1 MSEHRATIR
10 WQFSGGDFVK
20 GRFSREHTW
29 TFDGG
34 AAVPASPS
42 PSIVPTPF
50 SNPEGVDPEEAFV
63 ASISSCHLLTFLY
76 LASKAGFEIQSY
88 EDEAVGTMAKNDKGV
103 PCVSAV
109 VLKPRIVYAG
119 EKRPSSAEEDRLHHD
134 AHEQCFIANSVKTD
148 ITVDRSA

>member
-1 MSEHRATIR
+1 MSEHRATTR

-88 EDEAVGTMAKNDKGV
+88 EDDAVGTMSKNELGV
-103 PCVSAV
+103 PWVSAV

-119 EKRPSSAEEDRLHHD
+119 EKRPSSAEEDRLHYD

-148 ITVDRSA
+148 NTVDRSS